1 MAFGQIRAINSSLVI
16 RVPAPSPREI
26 RTSRAR
32 LPSRTG
38 LSPCRSSLCFTYN
51 RKGPNENTGSSSSLE
66 SIPVMLSAEFE
77 SDKRETRAEFLRYT
91 DHGFPS
97 APNAQKNV
105 PGG

>member
-1 MAFGQIRAINSSLVI
+1 MAFGQIRAISSSLVI
-16 RVPAPSPREI
+16 RVPAPSTRANRTHTPR
-26 RTSRAR
+26 R
-32 LPSRTG
+32 PSRTG

-77 SDKRETRAEFLRYT
+77 SDKRETRAELLRYT

-97 APNAQKNV
+97 APDVQKEV
-105 PGG
+105 PRG

>member
-1 MAFGQIRAINSSLVI
+1 MAFGQIRAISSSLVI
-16 RVPAPSPREI
+16 RVPAPAPRAI
-26 RTSRAR
+26 KTAKAR

-66 SIPVMLSAEFE
+66 SIPVMLSGEFE
-77 SDKRETRAEFLRYT
+77 SEQRETRAELLGYT
-91 DHGFPS
+91 GHGFPS
-97 APNAQKNV
+97 APTAQKKV